1 MALTVVLW
9 LSSGAAFVALAWYAA
24 SDTFPAGLLS
34 VVIAGLGGAFAGGEL
49 FVVLGGPTSDEPD
62 LLTLLG
68 STAGGLL
75 CIELVSRSQATSV
88 RAGVGRPLALW
99 MSLQLWS
106 PVLFTAALSATLGRA
121 TDSPLLA
128 IATTLVLVTFL
139 IRYRHHARLRT
150 R

>member
-1 MALTVVLW
+1 
-9 LSSGAAFVALAWYAA
+9 
-24 SDTFPAGLLS
+24 
-34 VVIAGLGGAFAGGEL
+34 
-49 FVVLGGPTSDEPD
+49 
-62 LLTLLG
+62 
-68 STAGGLL
+68 
-75 CIELVSRSQATSV
+75 
-88 RAGVGRPLALW
+88 